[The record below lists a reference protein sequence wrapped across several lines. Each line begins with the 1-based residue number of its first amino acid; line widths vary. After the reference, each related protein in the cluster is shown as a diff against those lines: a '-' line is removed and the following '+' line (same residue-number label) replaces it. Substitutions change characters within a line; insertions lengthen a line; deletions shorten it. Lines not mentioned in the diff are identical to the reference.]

1 MINIANITSRQNRI
15 LLSEMVR
22 TDLKQRYQS
31 SALGYVWSLLRP
43 LLLFG
48 TLYVVFTQFLKF
60 GDDVPNFAVSLL
72 LGIVMWSFFAEA
84 TQTSL
89 TSIVERGDL
98 IRKIQ
103 IPRYLI
109 VVARVV
115 AGLINLGI
123 SLAVVLIFML
133 LSDIDLTFSALL
145 FPLIILEFVVL
156 TTGLSFFL
164 SALYVRFRDASYLWE
179 VIIQA
184 LFYLTPIL
192 YPLSL
197 IPSELA
203 RKFLMLNPL
212 AQMVQDARA
221 VLIYDGTT
229 TVYDLFDTFWV
240 VPYVLV
246 AIVVVVSALY
256 FKKESKTFAE
266 NV

>member
-1 MINIANITSRQNRI
+1 MINFANVTSEKNRI

-22 TDLKQRYQS
+22 TDLKLRYQS

-60 GDDVPNFAVSLL
+60 GDGVPNFAVSLL

-89 TSIVERGDL
+89 TSVVERGDL

-115 AGLINLGI
+115 AALINLGI
-123 SLAVVLIFML
+123 SLVVVLVFAL
-133 LSDIDLTFSALL
+133 LSSVDFTLGALL
-145 FPLIILEFVVL
+145 FPLVILEFVVL
-156 TTGLSFFL
+156 TTAVSFFL
-164 SALYVRFRDASYLWE
+164 SALYVRFRDASYIWE
-179 VIIQA
+179 VLIQA

-212 AQMVQDARA
+212 AQIVQDARA
-221 VLIYDGTT
+221 VLIFDGTT
-229 TVYDLFDTFWV
+229 TVYDLFSTFWV
-240 VPYVLV
+240 VPFVLV
-246 AIVVVVSALY
+246 AIAVVVAALY
-256 FKKESKTFAE
+256 FKKESVTFAE